1 MPAYEF
7 EALDADGR
15 ARKGVLQAD
24 TGRGARIQLRERGLA
39 TLTIQEVANGA
50 EARGRSGIGAAARVV
65 LTRQLATLVR
75 AGLPLDEALA
85 ALSDGA
91 EGKTRALVMAL
102 RARVREGATLAAAMD
117 GFPATFGALYRGSV
131 AAGEQS
137 GNLDEVLSRLA
148 THLEGREAMRRR
160 LIGALAYPVLLLL
173 VATLVVAGLML
184 YVVPEVTAVFLR
196 SGQALPLPTRLLLG
210 ISDLLRTQLYWA
222 GPLLLAAAVL
232 LAGSWRDAR
241 FRRWRD
247 GRVLALPL
255 LGRLATAV
263 DVSRFARTLSM
274 LGASAVPLLDA
285 LQLAADTV
293 GNTVIRGSLDGVAV
307 QVRAGVPLSKALS
320 RNTRFPAVAV
330 RMIANGER
338 VGRVDSMLDEAAD
351 QLERELDMTVSV
363 AMSALGPAV
372 ILLVGGLVLFI
383 VLAIL
388 LPIFEMNQ
396 LVA

>member
-1 MPAYEF
+1 
-7 EALDADGR
+7 
-15 ARKGVLQAD
+15 
-24 TGRGARIQLRERGLA
+24 
-39 TLTIQEVANGA
+39 
-50 EARGRSGIGAAARVV
+50 
-65 LTRQLATLVR
+65 
-75 AGLPLDEALA
+75 
-85 ALSDGA
+85 
-91 EGKTRALVMAL
+91 
-102 RARVREGATLAAAMD
+102 
-117 GFPATFGALYRGSV
+117 
-131 AAGEQS
+131 
-137 GNLDEVLSRLA
+137 
-148 THLEGREAMRRR
+148 
-160 LIGALAYPVLLLL
+160 
-173 VATLVVAGLML
+173 
-184 YVVPEVTAVFLR
+184 
-196 SGQALPLPTRLLLG
+196 
-210 ISDLLRTQLYWA
+210 
-222 GPLLLAAAVL
+222 
-232 LAGSWRDAR
+232 
-241 FRRWRD
+241 
-247 GRVLALPL
+247 
-255 LGRLATAV
+255 
-263 DVSRFARTLSM
+263 M

-338 VGRVDSMLDEAAD
+338 VGRVDSMLEEAAD